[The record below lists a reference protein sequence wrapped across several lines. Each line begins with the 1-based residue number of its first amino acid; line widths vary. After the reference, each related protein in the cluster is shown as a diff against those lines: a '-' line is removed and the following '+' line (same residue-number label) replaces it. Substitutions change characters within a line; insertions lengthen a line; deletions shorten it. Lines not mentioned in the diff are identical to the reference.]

1 MAINENCTPWES
13 TFSADNYRKAYIDGI
28 HNCLTRLNR
37 EAQLHRRNSMDV
49 RLQERNRN
57 VLKSLLGIDLLD
69 APSSLPPL
77 LTKAGETDLAAVYRL
92 TVYIN
97 DEIPFYAL
105 LHLPKSAKAP
115 LPLIIA
121 QHGGGGTPELCS
133 DLYGKNNYNGM
144 VRRCLSR
151 GAAVLAPQLLLWST
165 AESETQRCH
174 PIPYNRTKIDS
185 QLRRF
190 GSSIT
195 GLEVCGIH
203 RCLDYICELP
213 DIDEERI
220 GMIGL
225 SYGGYFT
232 LHTMALDQRIKAGY
246 SAGAFNSRD
255 AHCLCDWCYSGAAY
269 HMQDAE
275 VAALCAP
282 RKLYLQV
289 GMDDNVFDYRNAIAE
304 ADQAKAYYRQLNA
317 EENICFDVW
326 SGGHTLSDHD
336 HGFDFLFTALQ

>member
-1 MAINENCTPWES
+1 METGNKTLLWEDPS
-13 TFSADNYRKAYIDGI
+13 IADSYRKAYIDGI
-28 HNCLTRLNR
+28 ENCLARLNG
-37 EAQLHRRNSMDV
+37 EAQRHRRNSMDA
-49 RLQERNRN
+49 RTQEHNRN
-57 VLKSLLGIDLLD
+57 ILKVLLGVDLFEGT
-69 APSSLPPL
+69 ASLPPQ
-77 LTKAGETDLAAVYRL
+77 LTEAGETYLAKVYRL
-92 TVYIN
+92 TVYIT

-105 LHLPKSAKAP
+105 LHLPKASNPP
-115 LPLIIA
+115 LPLIVA

-144 VRRCLSR
+144 VRRCLQR

-165 AESETQRCH
+165 KEIETLRCH
-174 PIPYNRTKIDS
+174 PIPFNRTKVDS

-195 GLEVCGIH
+195 GLEICGIR
-203 RCLDYICELP
+203 RCLDYVCGRS

-255 AHCLCDWCYSGAAY
+255 AHCLCDWSYPGAAY
-269 HMQDAE
+269 YLQDAE
-275 VAALCAP
+275 IAALCAP

-289 GMDDNVFDYRNAIAE
+289 GMEDNVFDYRSAIAE
-304 ADQAKAYYRQLNA
+304 AEQAKAYYRQLGA
-317 EENICFDVW
+317 ENNIQFDVW
-326 SGGHTLSDHD
+326 PGGHTISNHD
-336 HGFDFLFTALQ
+336 HGYDFLFDSLV